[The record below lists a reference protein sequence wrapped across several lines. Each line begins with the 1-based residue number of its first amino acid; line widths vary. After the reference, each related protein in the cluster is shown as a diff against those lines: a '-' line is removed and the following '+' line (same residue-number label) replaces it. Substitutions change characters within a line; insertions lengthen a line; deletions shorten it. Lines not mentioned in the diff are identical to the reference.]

1 MAIHHVDYYIFYL
14 VFTSYLQAQSVL
26 WSPGEDVAMWDY
38 ILRSATWLDYCCW
51 PPHCTA
57 TPTHRAAA
65 AAAEVLLARVLQWGL
80 HVTGHHRCHVSRSCR
95 VCADQLE
102 LELELVLAHWWTPG
116 SWQPPGAGPGL
127 VTSTTTT
134 AGGWRGEYSR

>member
-1 MAIHHVDYYIFYL
+1 MAIHHIDYYIFYL
-14 VFTSYLQAQSVL
+14 VLTSYLQAQSVL

-80 HVTGHHRCHVSRSCR
+80 HVTGHHRCHVSR
-95 VCADQLE
+95 VT
-102 LELELVLAHWWTPG
+102 ELVCVLTSWSWSWSWCWHTGGHLAAG
-116 SWQPPGAGPGL
+116 SLPVLGPA
-127 VTSTTTT
+127 S
-134 AGGWRGEYSR
+134 